1 MNYGAGV
8 LALCYAPFPDGCSP
22 LKANPLMHTIA
33 RKLNQQG
40 FGINTWPII
49 EILEDFWIFEIM
61 KSTSYIERVFK
72 RFIPA
77 PFTLAV
83 LLSVFT
89 LLIAFLFKTGP
100 REHTFS
106 NILNYWQNGM
116 WDPALLVFAVQMMLI
131 LVLGHVLVLSR
142 PVAWLTE
149 KLTGL
154 INGTSSAVI
163 LVSVST
169 MLVAFFNWGLG
180 LIFGAIMAR
189 KAGEAAQNRGFK
201 INYPLVGAAGYVGL
215 MVWHGGISGSA
226 PLKVAE
232 TGHLASLFSGK
243 VDSGLITQLP
253 SSIPTDTTIFTGWNL
268 LLFGIL
274 LLAVPLVLWVIGKGT
289 TPTKINLPK
298 ERIVKSNTKITGAE
312 KLDHSSTLRLIFGL
326 LLLSAFF
333 ASYYPSLIAGQLTPN
348 MLNFLML
355 ALCILLHRSF
365 VSFLNAL
372 EEAIGG
378 AAAILIQF
386 PLYFGIM
393 GIMKETGIV
402 SDIAGFFSSI
412 ATTKSLP
419 VYTFFSAGL
428 VNIFVPSGGGQWAI
442 QGPIVLESALKLGIP
457 LNKAIMS
464 FAYGDQIT
472 NMLQPFWALP
482 LLAITKLKAREILP
496 YTLILMFLGMAIYIT
511 GLMLI

>member
-1 MNYGAGV
+1 MKTTRY
-8 LALCYAPFPDGCSP
+8 
-22 LKANPLMHTIA
+22 
-33 RKLNQQG
+33 
-40 FGINTWPII
+40 I
-49 EILEDFWIFEIM
+49 EI
-61 KSTSYIERVFK
+61 VFK
-72 RFIPA
+72 KLIPA

-83 LLSVFT
+83 LLSFLT
-89 LLIAFLFKTGP
+89 ILIAVFFTDETK
-100 REHTFS
+100 EAS
-106 NILNYWQNGM
+106 IVDILQYWQEGM

-142 PVAWLTE
+142 PVSWLTG
-149 KLTGL
+149 KLTSMV
-154 INGTSSAVI
+154 NGNSSAVI

-189 KAGEAAQNRGFK
+189 KVGEAARDRGFE
-201 INYPLVGAAGYVGL
+201 INYPLIGAAGYVGL

-232 TGHLASLFSGK
+232 NGHITGLFSGGANNPIIS
-243 VDSGLITQLP
+243 DLP
-253 SSIPTDTTIFTGWNL
+253 SLIPTDTTIFASWNL
-268 LLFGIL
+268 VLFGIL
-274 LLAVPLVLWVIGKGT
+274 LITIPLLLWIIGKNTEAT
-289 TPTKINLPK
+289 TIDLPQERKTKKNAI
-298 ERIVKSNTKITGAE
+298 IDGAE
-312 KLDHSSTLRLIFGL
+312 RLDNSKVLKFIFGSL
-326 LLLSAFF
+326 LLAAFF
-333 ASYYPSLIAGQLTPN
+333 ASYYTDLLSARLTPN
-348 MLNFLML
+348 MLNFFML

-372 EEAIGG
+372 DQAIGG

-393 GIMKETGIV
+393 GIMKETGLV
-402 SDIAGFFSSI
+402 GDIAGFFTSI
-412 ATTKSLP
+412 ATENTLP
-419 VYTFFSAGL
+419 VFTFFSAGI

-457 LNKAIMS
+457 LNKAVMA

-496 YTLILMFLGMAIYIT
+496 YTLIMMLLGISIYIG
-511 GLMLI
+511 GLLLI